1 MSINHFAQSVFLVIS
16 SLINI
21 FRILATAK
29 VKLVYNFLAPPQ
41 AFLKRVMFVL
51 QCPSVA
57 ASFSESY

>member
-21 FRILATAK
+21 FRILPTTK

-41 AFLKRVMFVL
+41 AFLKRVMFV
-51 QCPSVA
+51 
-57 ASFSESY
+57 